1 MFAFCMFY
9 VINRTLYE
17 QTKARTFI
25 MNKLTKKIKSLLKT
39 KPSNAFLLF
48 LTGFFLAQV
57 LLANFLYSQQPLGG
71 WVTALG
77 NISTSTVLS
86 VLLFTLSLCL
96 VALWRSNS
104 KTKTSENKQ
113 MNEANPLPQL

>member
-1 MFAFCMFY
+1 
-9 VINRTLYE
+9 
-17 QTKARTFI
+17 

-57 LLANFLYSQQPLGG
+57 LLANFLYSQQPQGG

-86 VLLFTLSLCL
+86 VLLFSLSLCL
-96 VALWRSNS
+96 VALWRSSTSS
-104 KTKTSENKQ
+104 KTSTNKQ
-113 MNEANPLPQL
+113 MNAANPLPQL